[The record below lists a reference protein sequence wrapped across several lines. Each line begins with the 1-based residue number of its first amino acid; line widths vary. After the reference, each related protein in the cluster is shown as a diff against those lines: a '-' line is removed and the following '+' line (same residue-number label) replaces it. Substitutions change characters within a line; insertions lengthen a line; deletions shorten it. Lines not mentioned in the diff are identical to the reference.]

1 MRILINGIEI
11 GDDCPTYFIAEIG
24 SNFDGS
30 INRAKQL
37 ATLALDSGAQAV
49 KFQHYTAQT
58 LVNEQGFRLQEGG
71 DTHQSEWQESVFK
84 TYEKA
89 SLNSEWTA
97 EIANHCEKIGITF
110 FTSPYSVDL
119 VDYVDQYVPAF
130 KIGSGDIT
138 YDQLIVQVS
147 EKGKPVLLA
156 TGASEIGEVDRAVQ
170 LISERNG
177 ELVLMQCN
185 TNYQAKPEDAQYQ
198 NVRALLDFKE
208 RYPNVILGL
217 SDHTRGHLAAVGAV
231 ALGARV
237 IEKHFTDDIGREGP
251 DHGFAMDPS
260 SFQAMVSE
268 VRTLE
273 CMLGDGV
280 KRVEANEADCRV
292 VQRRGVCTTRILR
305 AGECLSEGDLTCLRP
320 CPEGAFPPYEL
331 PTLVG
336 RCLTRDA
343 GEGEILKRH
352 HFE

>member
-1 MRILINGIEI
+1 MRILIDGIEI

-58 LVNEQGFRLQEGG
+58 LVNEQGFRLLEGG
-71 DTHQSEWQESVFK
+71 NTHQSDWQESVFK
-84 TYEKA
+84 TYKKA
-89 SLNSEWTA
+89 SLDSEWTA

-110 FTSPYSVDL
+110 FTSPYSVAL

-138 YDQLIVQVS
+138 YDQLLLQVA

-156 TGASEIGEVDRAVQ
+156 TGASEIAEVDRAIQ
-170 LISERNG
+170 LICKSNS
-177 ELVLMQCN
+177 ELVVMQCN

-198 NVRALLDFKE
+198 NVRALVKFKE
-208 RYPNVILGL
+208 RYPDVILGL
-217 SDHTRGHLAAVGAV
+217 SDHTRGHIAALAAV
-231 ALGARV
+231 ALGAKV
-237 IEKHFTDDIGREGP
+237 IEKHFTDDIGRAGP

-260 SFQAMVSE
+260 SFQLMVSE
-268 VRTLE
+268 VRILE
-273 CMLGDGV
+273 SMLGDGV
-280 KRVEANEADCRV
+280 KRVEANETDCRV
-292 VQRRGVCTTRILR
+292 VQRRGVCTTRKLR
-305 AGECLSEGDLTCLRP
+305 AGEYLSEEDLTCLRP
-320 CPEGAFPPYEL
+320 CPKGAFPPYEL
-331 PTLVG
+331 PMLVG
-336 RCLTRDA
+336 RRLTRDA
-343 GEGEILKRH
+343 NKGEILLRH